1 MDYQTKTYDLSNV
14 VSFLKT
20 DEEYGGLSNM
30 AAKRFPL
37 IVNGIKIDNTEILY
51 QICRFPNNADIQ
63 KIILNEKSPMGAK
76 MKSKKYRKE
85 YTRDDFEL
93 VKVDIMY
100 WCLQIKLAFNPITF
114 GRLLE
119 KTGDMD
125 IVEISHKDQFWGA
138 KKDKDN
144 ERIVIGQNI
153 LGKLLMKLRTYY
165 LESKSTTKILKVK
178 PLEISNFLLL
188 GNEILEVVNPVLLK
202 L

>member
-76 MKSKKYRKE
+76 MKSKK
-85 YTRDDFEL
+85 L
-93 VKVDIMY
+93 
-100 WCLQIKLAFNPITF
+100 
-114 GRLLE
+114 
-119 KTGDMD
+119 
-125 IVEISHKDQFWGA
+125 
-138 KKDKDN
+138 
-144 ERIVIGQNI
+144 
-153 LGKLLMKLRTYY
+153 
-165 LESKSTTKILKVK
+165 
-178 PLEISNFLLL
+178 
-188 GNEILEVVNPVLLK
+188 
-202 L
+202 

>member
-51 QICRFPNNADIQ
+51 QICRFPNNVEIQ
-63 KIILNEKSPMGAK
+63 QIILNEKSPMGAK

-85 YTRDDFEL
+85 YTREDFEL

-100 WCLQIKLAFNPITF
+100 WCLLVKLASNPMTF

-119 KTGDMD
+119 KTGDKD
-125 IVEISHKDQFWGA
+125 IVEISKKDPFWGA
-138 KKDKDN
+138 KKDRDN

-153 LGKLLMKLRTYY
+153 LGKLLMRLRTYY
-165 LESKSTTKILKVK
+165 LENKSSTKILKVK

-188 GNEILEVVNPVLLK
+188 GNEILEVVNPVLIK